1 MDPITNHQLG
11 QMTHREY
18 EARYGQT
25 QLPDETSGEGKMN
38 IWPRTLAISLS
49 GAAVIAF
56 FFIQFLTG

>member
-25 QLPDETSGEGKMN
+25 QLRDKAGDEKEVN
-38 IWPRTLAISLS
+38 VWPRMLAISLS
-49 GAAVIAF
+49 GAVVTAF
-56 FFIQFLTG
+56 FFI

>member
-25 QLPDETSGEGKMN
+25 QLRDEAGSEKKVN
-38 IWPRTLAISLS
+38 AWPRTLAISLS
-49 GAAVIAF
+49 GAAVIAL